1 MTTVPMEPVA
11 APEPRWRA
19 LLGTNLAD
27 RLYRG
32 VLTTLALLM
41 PLLLLALV
49 GELATSAWPAIQR
62 FGLSFLWTS
71 VWDPVAGIYGA
82 APMIFGTLA
91 SSLLALVI
99 AVPLSLGVAI
109 YLTEFAPKWLR
120 QPVAFLVELLAAI
133 PSVVYGLWG
142 IFVLI
147 PFLRTVVVPPLR
159 AAFGWTPFLSG
170 VFYGNS
176 LLAGSVILAIMI
188 VPYIAAVSREVL
200 LAVPVSQREA
210 ALGMGAT
217 RWEAVWTAVVPYGRA
232 GLIGAVILGLGR
244 ALGETMAVTMLI
256 GNRHDIGLSVLQ
268 PAYTMAAA
276 IANEFSEAT
285 TSIYLSA
292 LFEVGLILF
301 VVTVAVN
308 ALARVLIWRVA
319 RGTAVGAGRCER
331 ASAAPPLGQRHHDRP
346 GSRAVLGGGP
356 RPGPDS
362 RASRRERRVVSRLEL
377 FRQESGPGRAIGRRR
392 GQRDRGNGDHRRP
405 RRAHRP
411 PGRDRHRP
419 LSRRVRVGPPRL
431 GRAVRGGCP
440 ERHPVDRGR
449 HLRVDLAREADGPF
463 LRARRE
469 RGARGAHGADA
480 GPDHRGDGAARP
492 PHAA

>member
-1 MTTVPMEPVA
+1 MTALPLEPVA
-11 APEPRWRA
+11 SPEPRWRVLRGVNA
-19 LLGTNLAD
+19 GD

-32 VLTTLALLM
+32 TLTALALSL

-49 GELATSAWPAIQR
+49 GELLGSAWPAIKQ
-62 FGLSFLWTS
+62 FGFPFVWSS
-71 VWDPVAGIYGA
+71 VWDPVANVFGA
-82 APMIFGTLA
+82 APMIFGTIA

-99 AVPLSLGVAI
+99 AVPLALGVAI
-109 YLTEFAPKWLR
+109 YLTEFSPKWLR

-142 IFVLI
+142 VFVLI
-147 PFLRTVVVPPLR
+147 PFLRSFAVPPLR
-159 AAFGWTPFLSG
+159 AVLGWTPFFQG

-176 LLAGSVILAIMI
+176 LLAGGVILAIMI

-200 LAVPVSQREA
+200 LAVPASQREA

-285 TSIYLSA
+285 TDLYLSA

-301 VVTVAVN
+301 LVTVAVN
-308 ALARVLIWRVA
+308 ALARLLMWRVA
-319 RGTAVGAGRCER
+319 RGTAVG
-331 ASAAPPLGQRHHDRP
+331 
-346 GSRAVLGGGP
+346 SRAL
-356 RPGPDS
+356 
-362 RASRRERRVVSRLEL
+362 
-377 FRQESGPGRAIGRRR
+377 
-392 GQRDRGNGDHRRP
+392 
-405 RRAHRP
+405 
-411 PGRDRHRP
+411 
-419 LSRRVRVGPPRL
+419 
-431 GRAVRGGCP
+431 
-440 ERHPVDRGR
+440 
-449 HLRVDLAREADGPF
+449 
-463 LRARRE
+463 
-469 RGARGAHGADA
+469 
-480 GPDHRGDGAARP
+480 
-492 PHAA
+492 